1 MKSSLAR
8 FTKFIPGTETVFLKK
23 FIQTLKQE
31 MIPLEIVDSNGKIY
45 ATAPGNIRHKLMIK
59 DPKFFNALISPDAFS
74 LGEAYVRGYFDVSG
88 SIGELYEMV
97 CSKLLNTD
105 QPQNFL
111 AKNLLT
117 SLSHR
122 FVKAREREKQNI
134 EHHYDVPSE
143 FYRSFLGQTMGYT
156 CGYYGSKDATMS
168 DAQNEKMEI
177 ICKKL
182 RLKKGESLLDIG
194 CGWGNFAIYAAKNY
208 HVQVVGITLS
218 AEQKKYADQWI
229 QQEGLGDQ
237 IRTDIIN
244 YRDLGKEKFDKIS
257 CVGMSEHVGRVNMK
271 RFYKAV
277 FNCLQEEGLFLQHT
291 ITTNTRHKRGYKNSF
306 LDTFMFPGGELMLQ
320 QELIDLAAGS
330 GFELLTA
337 ENFRVHYIKTLGDW
351 IGRMEKNKA
360 QLLKIVSENIYRVYH
375 VFFIGSLVS
384 FRQKEISLFQNLFY
398 KSNSPSNPSG
408 TTWNYFLT
416 PFSEIGSK
424 IEPETGPETGS
435 IKGSKD
441 ESKFTG
447 YPEV

>member
-1 MKSSLAR
+1 MKSSLVR
-8 FTKFIPGTETVFLKK
+8 VSKFIPGTEAVFLKK
-23 FIQTLKQE
+23 FIKTLKQE
-31 MIPLEIVDSNGKIY
+31 MIPLEIVDSNGKKY
-45 ATAPGNIRHKLMIK
+45 ATAPGNIQHQLMIK

-88 SIGELYEMV
+88 GIRELYEMV
-97 CSKLLNTD
+97 CNKLLNTD
-105 QPQNFL
+105 QPKTLL
-111 AKNLLT
+111 ARV
-117 SLSHR
+117 SQR
-122 FVKAREREKQNI
+122 FVKAREKEKQNI

-143 FYRSFLGQTMGYT
+143 FYRAFLGQTMGYT

-182 RLKKGESLLDIG
+182 RLKKGEHLLDIG
-194 CGWGNFAIYAAKNY
+194 CGWGNFAVYAAKNY

-229 QQEGLGDQ
+229 QREGLGDQ
-237 IRTDIIN
+237 IHIDIIN

-271 RFYKAV
+271 RFYRAV
-277 FNCLQEEGLFLQHT
+277 FNCLQEDGLFLQHT
-291 ITTNTRHKRGYKNSF
+291 ITTNTRRQKGYKNSF
-306 LDTFMFPGGELMLQ
+306 LDTFMFPGGELMFQ

-330 GFELLTA
+330 GFELLNA

-375 VFFIGSLVS
+375 VFFIGSLIS

-398 KSNSPSNPSG
+398 KSNPKLNSLSNPSG
-408 TTWNYFLT
+408 AIWHYFLT
-416 PFSEIGSK
+416 PFSKIGPK
-424 IEPETGPETGS
+424 IGPETES
-435 IKGSKD
+435 TKGSKD
-441 ESKFTG
+441 ESESTG